1 MKKNKKTFNIPQI
14 DSKEKERDHFVS
26 PFFGTK
32 VKDEIVV
39 PKSTMEGNINDRFKD
54 FRSVKQEKGKD
65 ELQKEFGVLGS
76 EEVKDLISKR
86 KPVKVV
92 DAEVRPED
100 RPYERKE
107 PVKVIDA
114 EIRPEDRKYEKD
126 YVAEEE
132 PEVPVEEMNSALEDD
147 NFITLEREE
156 APEKEEKLVPF
167 GIQTIIEEPEEKVED
182 LEIVEDEFDVDQL
195 DIPEEPEAYE
205 LDENAKEVLN
215 LFDMMGESKN
225 EEEDIDVFEEV
236 KPSKKTETIGF
247 KLPELSLL
255 TTIDQNEEDN
265 EEDIQEQRELI
276 DNTLA
281 QFKVG
286 GKVVNYTAGPTV
298 TQYEVKLEEGVMI
311 NKLTNIANNIKM
323 NLAAVDIR
331 IEAPIPGKSTIGIE
345 VPNKNRKLVNF
356 GNIIDENFIKNSK
369 PLDVALGVN
378 LSGQVVYGNIE
389 KMPHGLIAG
398 ATGSGKSV
406 CIDTILMSLL
416 LKSTPEDLK
425 LILIDP
431 KRVGLAAYSKV
442 PHLATPIIHD
452 AKVASESLK
461 WAVNEMERR
470 YDLMFSVEAR
480 DIKSYNKKIKTR
492 LDEGFSH
499 IPNIVIVIEEMADLM
514 AQAASEVEL
523 SVARIA
529 QKARA
534 AGIYLIVATQRPS
547 VDVIKGS
554 IKSNIPT
561 RIALKVSSNTDSMT
575 IIDYGGAESLLGNGD
590 MLYSIAG
597 MPLQRLQGAFVSEEE
612 IDAVTGYLSKYD
624 KEYLFSTESL
634 VTEAEKSDE
643 INGYDELFI
652 DVAEYVISTNY
663 ASINKI
669 QRNFNIGYNRASDL
683 FNQLT
688 SAGIVSSPQSKTP
701 RKVLIDMEQFHARYK

>member
-1 MKKNKKTFNIPQI
+1 MFKKKKRQFTIPQI
-14 DSKEKERDHFVS
+14 DTQEQKRDHFVS

-32 VKDEIVV
+32 VKDEIVI
-39 PKSTMEGNINDRFKD
+39 PKSTMKGNINDRFKD
-54 FRSVKQEKGKD
+54 FRKD
-65 ELQKEFGVLGS
+65 ASLREREVLQKEFNILGS
-76 EEVKDLISKR
+76 EEVKNMIQKKS
-86 KPVKVV
+86 P
-92 DAEVRPED
+92 
-100 RPYERKE
+100 
-107 PVKVIDA
+107 I
-114 EIRPEDRKYEKD
+114 
-126 YVAEEE
+126 
-132 PEVPVEEMNSALEDD
+132 EDD
-147 NFITLEREE
+147 NFIKI
-156 APEKEEKLVPF
+156 EKKVVEVKKADVQIPF
-167 GIQTIIEEPEEKVED
+167 GLDTEPVEEPLSDDELNNVLGDYTET
-182 LEIVEDEFDVDQL
+182 EIKEIKESIYQEDEFIVHAEESIEEANDLPV
-195 DIPEEPEAYE
+195 EEPFEEQIDDFADDSYIKDVVE
-205 LDENAKEVLN
+205 QPKEEIN
-215 LFDMMGESKN
+215 LFDL
-225 EEEDIDVFEEV
+225 FEETEEVSKPV
-236 KPSKKTETIGF
+236 KEVVYKETVKKEKF
-247 KLPELSLL
+247 ELPPLSLL
-255 TTIDQNEEDN
+255 NTIDEDEEDN
-265 EEDIQEQRELI
+265 EEDILEERSLI
-276 DNTLA
+276 DDTLA
-281 QFKVG
+281 QFRVG

-298 TQYEVKLEEGVMI
+298 TQFEVKLEDGVMI

-345 VPNKNRKLVNF
+345 VPNKIRKLVNF
-356 GNIIDENFIKNSK
+356 GNLIDADFIKNSK

-378 LSGQVVYGNIE
+378 LSGEIIYGNIE

-416 LKSTPEDLK
+416 LKSTPKDLK

-442 PHLATPIIHD
+442 PHLAAPIIHD

-480 DIKSYNKKIKTR
+480 DIKSYNKKIQSR
-492 LDEGFSH
+492 LDEGFTNL
-499 IPNIVIVIEEMADLM
+499 PNIVIIIEEMADLM
-514 AQAASEVEL
+514 AQAAGDVEM
-523 SVARIA
+523 SVSRIA

-561 RIALKVSSNTDSMT
+561 RIALKVASNTDSMT

-597 MPLQRLQGAFVSEEE
+597 MPLQRLQGAYVSEDE
-612 IDAVTGYLSKYD
+612 IDAVTGYLAKYD
-624 KEYLFSTESL
+624 KEYLFSTETL
-634 VTEAEKSDE
+634 VDSVEKNESM
-643 INGYDELFI
+643 NGFDDIFLE
-652 DVAEYVISTNY
+652 VAEYVITTNY

-683 FNQLT
+683 FSQLT
-688 SAGIVSSPQSKTP
+688 NSGIVSSPQSKTP
-701 RKVLIDMEQFHARYK
+701 RKVLIDIEQFNARFK

>member
-1 MKKNKKTFNIPQI
+1 MKKNKKAFEIPQI
-14 DSKEKERDHFVS
+14 EVKEKERDHFVS

-32 VKDEIVV
+32 VKDEIVI

-54 FRSVKQEKGKD
+54 FRKDPIHKEKD
-65 ELQKEFGVLGS
+65 ELQKEFNILGT
-76 EEVKDLISKR
+76 EEVKSMISNR
-86 KPVKVV
+86 KPVEVI

-100 RPYERKE
+100 R
-107 PVKVIDA
+107 
-114 EIRPEDRKYEKD
+114 
-126 YVAEEE
+126 
-132 PEVPVEEMNSALEDD
+132 
-147 NFITLEREE
+147 NFIKV
-156 APEKEEKLVPF
+156 EKEEPKEIKPE
-167 GIQTIIEEPEEKVED
+167 IQTPFVQTMEEPDDFLGEEPIEEVVVDEEVESVTDEELNTLLGDYEEDPD
-182 LEIVEDEFDVDQL
+182 LTTEEEVEAV
-195 DIPEEPEAYE
+195 EEPKDLFE
-205 LDENAKEVLN
+205 LDDKAKEVLN
-215 LFDMMGESKN
+215 LFDYMDK
-225 EEEDIDVFEEV
+225 EEPKTEEVFEEV
-236 KPSKKTETIGF
+236 VEEEPVQEVKAGYQ
-247 KLPELSLL
+247 LPPLDLL
-255 TTIDQNEEDN
+255 TQISETDEDDEESIN
-265 EEDIQEQRELI
+265 EQRELI
-276 DNTLA
+276 DDTLQ

-298 TQYEVKLEEGVMI
+298 TQFEVKLEDGVMI

-345 VPNKNRKLVNF
+345 VPNKVRKLVNF
-356 GNIIDENFIKNSK
+356 GNMIDTEFISNSK
-369 PLDVALGVN
+369 PLEVALGVN
-378 LSGQVVYGNIE
+378 LGGKVVYGNIE

-416 LKSTPEDLK
+416 MKSTPKDLK

-442 PHLATPIIHD
+442 PHLAAPIIHD

-480 DIKSYNKKIKTR
+480 DIKSYNKKIQSR
-492 LDEGFSH
+492 LDEGFKH
-499 IPNIVIVIEEMADLM
+499 LPNVVIVIEEMADLM

-575 IIDYGGAESLLGNGD
+575 IIDYAGAESLLGNGD
-590 MLYSIAG
+590 MLYSHAG
-597 MPLQRLQGAFVSEEE
+597 EPLQRLQGAFVSDDE
-612 IDAVTGYLSKYD
+612 IDAVTGYLAQYEKD
-624 KEYLFSTESL
+624 FLFSNETLIEE
-634 VTEAEKSDE
+634 VEKNDQ
-643 INGYDELFI
+643 INGYDDLFLE
-652 DVAEYVISTNY
+652 VAEFVIETDY

-701 RKVLIDMEQFHARYK
+701 RKVLMDMEQFVARFK